1 MRFEMGSREIV
12 SSKVG
17 AKVLKLFQYQQMR
30 QPSNAKLNYD
40 DDCNLLEEVCVPSSI
55 EYQIKKYY

>member
-1 MRFEMGSREIV
+1 MGSREIV

-17 AKVLKLFQYQQMR
+17 AKVLKLFQHQQMR

-40 DDCNLLEEVCVPSSI
+40 DDCNLLEEVCLPSSI
-55 EYQIKKYY
+55 ESQIKKYY